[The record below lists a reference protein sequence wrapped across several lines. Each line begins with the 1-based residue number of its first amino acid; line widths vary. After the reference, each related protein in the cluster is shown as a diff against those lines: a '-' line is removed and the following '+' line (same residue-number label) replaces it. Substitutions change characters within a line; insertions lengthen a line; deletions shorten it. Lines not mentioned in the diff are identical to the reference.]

1 MGENIFEKF
10 NSMVDVEGLKADA
23 AKAAENTGEFEE
35 VPHGDYEVKIVS
47 RNDKKRNKRID
58 GIHLGETGEN
68 SKNPG
73 MPMAQVCFEILTG
86 EYKGQKIFMN
96 QMLTSGF
103 GVHKMNEFLISLET
117 GIPVQFENFEQYDAL
132 FKQIFAEVDGK
143 AEYQL
148 AYTANPKNERFS
160 EYNIIQRFKS

>member
-10 NSMVDVEGLKADA
+10 NQMMDVAGLKQDVEA
-23 AKAAENTGEFEE
+23 AKSSNGDFVE
-35 VPHGDYEVKIVS
+35 VPKGDYEVKVVKLEI
-47 RNDKKRNKRID
+47 
-58 GIHLGETGEN
+58 GETGEK

-73 MPMAQVCFEILTG
+73 APMAKVWFDILAG

-103 GVHKMNEFLISLET
+103 GIHKMNEFLTSLET
-117 GIPVQFENFEQYDAL
+117 DVPVEFENFTQYGAL
-132 FKQIFAEVDGK
+132 FEEIFNEIDGK

-148 AYTANPKNERFS
+148 SYGENNKGYSTYTIA
-160 EYNIIQRFKS
+160 QRFQ

>member
-10 NSMVDVEGLKADA
+10 NSMIDVEGLKQDVAN
-23 AKAAENTGEFEE
+23 AAENTGEFVE
-35 VPHGDYEVKIVS
+35 VPKGDYEVKVTKIE
-47 RNDKKRNKRID
+47 
-58 GIHLGETGEN
+58 LGETGKN
-68 SKNPG
+68 SKTPG
-73 MPMAQVCFEILTG
+73 MPMAKVWFDIVAG

-103 GVHKMNEFLISLET
+103 GIHKMNEFLTSLET
-117 GIPVQFENFEQYDAL
+117 GITVQFENFMQYADL

-148 AYTANPKNERFS
+148 AYGENNKGYSTYEIVQKF
-160 EYNIIQRFKS
+160 